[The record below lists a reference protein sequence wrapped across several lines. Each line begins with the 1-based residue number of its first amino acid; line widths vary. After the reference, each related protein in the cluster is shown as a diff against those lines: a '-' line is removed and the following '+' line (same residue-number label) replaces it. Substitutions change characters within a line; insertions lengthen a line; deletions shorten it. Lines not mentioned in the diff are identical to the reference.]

1 MEHDLSDSRQSLDPQ
16 VKAGQTQPALIASR
30 TYFKG
35 KQAQDVPLNKIGS
48 VLNESGHLLWVGL
61 KDPDKKM
68 LMDVAE
74 QLGLDNHVLED
85 MQAKH
90 RLPKVMDYDAVVL
103 VVAMTIEISASDG
116 VPTYGETQ
124 LLIGR
129 NFLLTIRR
137 GAMAPHTELRKR
149 LESMPDKL
157 ARGSDFIA
165 AELIDLLI
173 DRYNVAYDVFE
184 KAVGNMEHG
193 LIVRG
198 LEGLSIKRL
207 YQMRRDF
214 QKMHSSIAPL
224 GEVCRRLGHL
234 DFSPISASVRSHFND
249 LSDRVLRVD
258 RLFDTLGSGLAFAF
272 EAGML
277 IEQSKQTD
285 TTRKLAAWA
294 AILAVPTAIAGIYG
308 MNFENI
314 PELKWKYGF
323 WAVTGLMVSVCGYLY
338 YRFRRAKWL

>member
-68 LMDVAE
+68 LMDVSE
-74 QLGLDNHVLED
+74 QLGLDSHVLED

-249 LSDRVLRVD
+249 LSDRVVRVD

-323 WAVTGLMVSVCGYLY
+323 WAVTGMMVSVCGYLY

>member
-68 LMDVAE
+68 LMDVSE
-74 QLGLDNHVLED
+74 QLGLDSHVLED

-124 LLIGR
+124 LLIGL

-249 LSDRVLRVD
+249 LSDRVVRVD

-323 WAVTGLMVSVCGYLY
+323 WAVTGMMVSVCGYLY